1 MHTLS
6 ERLKLIA
13 SLIKRGASVCDVG
26 TDHGYLPIFLK
37 NMGIASSVIAT
48 DIREKPLATAEK
60 NVKKADVSGIE
71 LRLCDGLDAV
81 KKDEADT
88 VIIAGMG
95 GEVISGILSRC
106 KWISN
111 EDITLILQPMTSA
124 EQLRKYLYDNGFEI
138 IEEPTVLDTGRVYSV
153 MLVRFSGKTEEKP
166 SYFYYIGKIDTN
178 TENGAT
184 YINKQI
190 KRLSDCA
197 ASLEN
202 IPEKKR
208 EYEFYFKTAKSLEEI
223 KNRI

>member
-1 MHTLS
+1 MHFLS
-6 ERLKLIA
+6 ERLKLIS
-13 SLIKRGASVCDVG
+13 SLINRGAAVCDVG

-37 NMGIASSVIAT
+37 REGIASSVIAT

-60 NVKKADVSGIE
+60 NIKKSGVLGIE

-81 KKDEADT
+81 EKSEADT

-166 SYFYYIGKIDTN
+166 SHFYYIGKIDTN

-197 ASLEN
+197 DSLEN

-223 KNRI
+223 KNGI

>member
-1 MHTLS
+1 
-6 ERLKLIA
+6 
-13 SLIKRGASVCDVG
+13 
-26 TDHGYLPIFLK
+26 
-37 NMGIASSVIAT
+37 
-48 DIREKPLATAEK
+48 
-60 NVKKADVSGIE
+60 
-71 LRLCDGLDAV
+71 
-81 KKDEADT
+81 
-88 VIIAGMG
+88 
-95 GEVISGILSRC
+95 
-106 KWISN
+106 
-111 EDITLILQPMTSA
+111 
-124 EQLRKYLYDNGFEI
+124 
-138 IEEPTVLDTGRVYSV
+138 

-223 KNRI
+223 KNGI